1 MPVQFV
7 STLSSLSPY
16 ASKMELHTKALHEAE
31 IQDRFQ
37 ALEYEA
43 HALKLGS
50 GPLAREFGL
59 TEIPIFDAKSLL
71 PVSESLEEGEILEF
85 PYIEYWPSARKQAE
99 IQRRTKALENGIR
112 IMKWNLGLPDNMSNP
127 PNDFNPVPS
136 VFVERSISKH
146 IKVNPTPSADT
157 CYLAPEFEALL
168 NDLQN
173 SGMIKEHKRLHY
185 ISTAAHPKQQKNNEI
200 IMSHHLR
207 RQENPDIA
215 GTIPK
220 LDPKLHACRIKAN
233 HPYLSIKHFILTD
246 LILDA
251 NCDISNVC
259 SLFFRRECK
268 PRYRYNFNELEAD
281 MFHDWQWLRFLKRR
295 DALAGDIEV
304 LCIRNQEVC
313 GMIHNSRDPF
323 FEDRAALWPSIVF
336 ERLKPDFREIE
347 RAGFRVLAW
356 RLCSVDGVMPLW
368 LDQHGFWIAG
378 VPGHEKS

>member
-1 MPVQFV
+1 
-7 STLSSLSPY
+7 
-16 ASKMELHTKALHEAE
+16 MELHTKALHEAE

-71 PVSESLEEGEILEF
+71 AVSESLEEGEILEF

-200 IMSHHLR
+200 VMSHHFR

-220 LDPKLHACRIKAN
+220 LDPN
-233 HPYLSIKHFILTD
+233 
-246 LILDA
+246 
-251 NCDISNVC
+251 NVC

-323 FEDRAALWPSIVF
+323 FEDRAAL
-336 ERLKPDFREIE
+336 LRE
-347 RAGFRVLAW
+347 LASASW
-356 RLCSVDGVMPLW
+356 HGDYAVWTGLCPCG
-368 LDQHGFWIAG
+368 WINMVSGLLAYPAMKKARNCFLLSAFNLRDTLLHVG
-378 VPGHEKS
+378 YSSA

>member
-127 PNDFNPVPS
+127 PNDFSPVPS

-146 IKVNPTPSADT
+146 VKVNPTPSADT
-157 CYLAPEFEALL
+157 YCLAPEFEALL

-173 SGMIKEHKRLHY
+173 SGMIKKNKRLHY

-200 IMSHHLR
+200 I
-207 RQENPDIA
+207 I
-215 GTIPK
+215 
-220 LDPKLHACRIKAN
+220 
-233 HPYLSIKHFILTD
+233 
-246 LILDA
+246 
-251 NCDISNVC
+251 NVC
-259 SLFFRRECK
+259 SLFSRRECK

-281 MFHDWQWLRFLKRR
+281 MFHDWEWLRFLKRR
-295 DALAGDIEV
+295 DALDGDIEV

-356 RLCSVDGVMPLW
+356 
-368 LDQHGFWIAG
+368 
-378 VPGHEKS
+378 